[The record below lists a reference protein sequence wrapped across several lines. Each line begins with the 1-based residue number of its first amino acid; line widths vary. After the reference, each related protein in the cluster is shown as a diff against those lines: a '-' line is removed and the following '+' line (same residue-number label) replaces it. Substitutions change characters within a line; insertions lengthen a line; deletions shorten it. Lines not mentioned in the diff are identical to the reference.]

1 MQIPCFVEPT
11 TDEEFSMDTPIW
23 RAPNKK
29 PLMIS
34 ELPGI
39 TRAEIDSSTRSI
51 WRYAKSMPVKIS
63 NPITMGEGCTP
74 LVSKEIDG
82 LECNFKL
89 EWFSPTGSFKDRG
102 ASVLI
107 SFLNQQGI
115 RNVIE
120 DSSGNGGAA
129 IAAYGAA
136 AGMDVTIFVPHYT
149 QPAKIV
155 QSKAYGAKVVL
166 VPGKRIDTEAAAIRM
181 SKSTFYASHNWH
193 PMFLQGTKTLGYEI
207 WEDLSFTLP
216 DNIVIPAS
224 AGSNL
229 LGCFMAFKE
238 LMSSGETDRMPR
250 MFVSQPQNCA
260 PLYHACHATTQ
271 KQFLP
276 TVAEGTAITNPLRLQ
291 AMVNAIKETNG
302 DVVTITENEIIQ
314 AARRLARSGIYAE
327 TTSSHVWA
335 GVQKLVETGQIATT
349 DKTVAILTGSGL
361 KSPSVHE

>member
-1 MQIPCFVEPT
+1 MQLPYFVEPT
-11 TDEEFSMDTPIW
+11 TGEKFPIDMPIW
-23 RAPNKK
+23 RAPNNK

-39 TRAEIDSSTRSI
+39 TRADIDTSNRSI
-51 WRYAKSMPVKIS
+51 WRYAKSLPVSIS
-63 NPITMGEGCTP
+63 KPITMGEGCTP
-74 LVSKEIDG
+74 LVTKEIDG
-82 LECNFKL
+82 LECSFKL

-115 RNVIE
+115 RKVIE

-136 AGMDVTIFVPHYT
+136 AGMEVTILVPHYT

-166 VPGKRIDTEAAAIRM
+166 VPGKREDTESAAIRM
-181 SKSTFYASHNWH
+181 SKNVFYASHNWH

-207 WEDLSFTLP
+207 WEDLGFTLP
-216 DNIVIPAS
+216 NNVVIPAS

-229 LGCFMAFKE
+229 LGCYLAFKE
-238 LMSSGETDRMPR
+238 LMASGETDRMPR
-250 MFVSQPQNCA
+250 LFVSQPQNCA
-260 PLYHACHATTQ
+260 PLYHACHGTAQ
-271 KQFLP
+271 ERFLP
-276 TVAEGTAITNPLRLQ
+276 TVAEGTAITKPIRLQ

-302 DVVTITENEIIQ
+302 DVVTITENEIIH
-314 AARRLARSGIYAE
+314 AAKRLATSGIYAE
-327 TTSSHVWA
+327 TTSAHVWA
-335 GVQKLVETGQIATT
+335 GVRKLIENGQINAS
-349 DKTVAILTGSGL
+349 DRTVAILTGTGL

>member
-1 MQIPCFVEPT
+1 MQTPHFVEPT
-11 TDEEFSMDTPIW
+11 TGEEFPIDTPIW

-34 ELPGI
+34 ELRGI
-39 TRAEIDSSTRSI
+39 TRVEIDTSKRSI
-51 WRYAKSMPVKIS
+51 WRYAKSLPVSIA

-74 LVSKEIDG
+74 LVNKEIDG
-82 LECNFKL
+82 LECSFKL

-107 SFLNQQGI
+107 SFLHQQGI
-115 RNVIE
+115 RKVIE

-136 AGMDVTIFVPHYT
+136 AGMDVTILVPHYT

-155 QSKAYGAKVVL
+155 QSKAYGAEVVL
-166 VPGKRIDTEAAAIRM
+166 VPGKRDDTEAAAIKM
-181 SKSTFYASHNWH
+181 SEDAFYASHNWH

-207 WEDLSFTLP
+207 WEDLGYILP
-216 DNIVIPAS
+216 DNVVIPAS

-229 LGCFMAFKE
+229 LGCHMAFKE
-238 LMSSGETDRMPR
+238 LMASGATDRMPR
-250 MFVSQPQNCA
+250 IFATQPQNCS
-260 PLYHACHATTQ
+260 PLYHALHGTKQ
-271 KQFLP
+271 EQFLP
-276 TVAEGTAITNPLRLQ
+276 TIAEGTAITRPLRLQ
-291 AMVNAIKETNG
+291 AMVNAIKATNG
-302 DVVTITENEIIQ
+302 GVVTIPEDEIIR
-314 AARRLARSGIYAE
+314 AAKRLARSGIFAE

-335 GVQKLVETGQIATT
+335 GVRKLIESGQIASS
-349 DKTVAILTGSGL
+349 DKTVAILTGTGL